1 MKPHLG
7 DRRGS
12 SPGRYLRWRFG
23 ESDRRPLTRVIPSSP
38 AQTANWSRPLRRR
51 AARTAR
57 PARVRI
63 RSRKPCTLARRRLFG
78 WNVRLL
84 TGTPGRSGGC
94 FQIKSGHATRAASRS
109 PDISQGSTAE
119 ATWVSLLTVRGILLK
134 VKLNPQHRDFHNV
147 SASDDLGCGKLWFAV
162 GFRGLA
168 TRHRVG
174 KPQCIALHTLWM
186 NLWTTS
192 CVCDRYGRTDGD
204 SKQGK
209 TVRRGERIGE

>member
-1 MKPHLG
+1 M
-7 DRRGS
+7 
-12 SPGRYLRWRFG
+12 
-23 ESDRRPLTRVIPSSP
+23 
-38 AQTANWSRPLRRR
+38 
-51 AARTAR
+51 
-57 PARVRI
+57 
-63 RSRKPCTLARRRLFG
+63 
-78 WNVRLL
+78 
-84 TGTPGRSGGC
+84 
-94 FQIKSGHATRAASRS
+94 
-109 PDISQGSTAE
+109 
-119 ATWVSLLTVRGILLK
+119 K